1 MLKTLRIH
9 NFALVDKLEV
19 DFASGLNILTGETGA
34 GKSIIVGAINLILG
48 ERANQEMVRSG
59 ASSAT
64 IEGDFWLDN
73 NININKLIN
82 SLDIP
87 ISSDTLNIRREISSK
102 GNSRCFLNDRIIT
115 LANLKMIGDG
125 LADLHGQHQHQ
136 ALLDTNKHIEYL
148 DSFGG
153 LIELVEKVGD
163 GFKSL
168 KDKIEQ
174 LRILREQE
182 KKDQERKELSVF
194 QIEEIRKAGLEPDEE
209 QKLLE
214 RKRVLE
220 NAEELHRLV
229 SSVSAGL
236 YEDDDSVAE
245 KLSFHWDEL
254 KKAAELDNKLKEHLQ
269 NLESALIQVEE
280 TSRILSKYK
289 ESIDFDAGELE
300 KIADRLDLINHLKKK
315 YGQSVQ
321 EIFGYTRKIEQDLEK
336 ISSRAED
343 IRQKES
349 EVEKLTAELKTQTIL
364 LSSKRKDRGVE
375 LSKRIQKELS
385 YLGMEKTKF
394 EVRISATLDE
404 FGLLKVDG
412 KKYYVDEKGM
422 DRIEFFVCPNPGEE
436 LKPLAKIASGGEI
449 SRIMLALKVILS
461 KMDHINT
468 LVFDEIDVGIGGQV
482 AQAVGGKLKS
492 LACDCQVI
500 CITHLQQIASQ
511 ADHHFKVFKE
521 MSEKRMITKL
531 KQLNSTERV
540 EEIARL
546 ISGKKITPIA
556 LKQAA
561 QMIEEG
567 KSH

>member
-1 MLKTLRIH
+1 
-9 NFALVDKLEV
+9 
-19 DFASGLNILTGETGA
+19 
-34 GKSIIVGAINLILG
+34 
-48 ERANQEMVRSG
+48 
-59 ASSAT
+59 
-64 IEGDFWLDN
+64 
-73 NININKLIN
+73 
-82 SLDIP
+82 
-87 ISSDTLNIRREISSK
+87 
-102 GNSRCFLNDRIIT
+102 
-115 LANLKMIGDG
+115 MIGDG

-163 GFKSL
+163 SFKSL
-168 KDKIEQ
+168 KDKMEQ

-194 QIEEIRKAGLEPDEE
+194 QVEEIKKAGLEPDEE

-254 KKAAELDNKLKEHLQ
+254 KKAAELDSKLKEHLQ

-321 EIFGYTRKIEQDLEK
+321 EIFGYAKKIEQDLEK

-375 LSKRIQKELS
+375 LSKRIQKELF

-422 DRIEFFVCPNPGEE
+422 DRVEFFVCPNPGEE